1 MVKFMKRNKTKLNY
15 QDLIDLDIEK
25 EIAREKYK
33 SSFTKILIN
42 TLFILLIILAI
53 GSIVTTIFMPVVEV
67 TSSSM
72 KPIIND
78 GNFVLNIKKN
88 NYKIGDIIS
97 FYHGNKI
104 LIKRVIGLSGD
115 FINIDI
121 DGNVYVN
128 GELLNISNVTNLKK
142 GNSDVSF
149 PIQVPENSLFVL
161 SDDRYNMF
169 DSRNS
174 EIGFISKSDI
184 IGKIILKIYPLNEF
198 RFI

>member
-1 MVKFMKRNKTKLNY
+1 MKRNKTKLNY